1 PDGYNGPTISNVGND
16 GLDSDGQVVKVT
28 INNADDMTIDS
39 GFVKEPATP
48 VYNLGD
54 KVWFDQDKDGVQDA
68 NEPGIAGVIVTLTKP
83 DGSTVTTTTDAN
95 GNYIFTNL
103 PNGDYTITFSTPEGY
118 TGPTITNVGNDG
130 LDSDGQVV
138 KVTIN
143 NADDMTIDSG
153 FVIET
158 PNEPETPSE
167 PGTPLEPGEP
177 SEPGNHQVENGESS
191 VPNNTVKSETPVTS
205 YSTVTTKVSEQ
216 TPKNDKTLATLPDTG
231 EENNGGALAA
241 ILAGIGGA
249 LLYRRKK

>member
-1 PDGYNGPTISNVGND
+1 
-16 GLDSDGQVVKVT
+16 
-28 INNADDMTIDS
+28 
-39 GFVKEPATP
+39 
-48 VYNLGD
+48 
-54 KVWFDQDKDGVQDA
+54 
-68 NEPGIAGVIVTLTKP
+68 
-83 DGSTVTTTTDAN
+83 
-95 GNYIFTNL
+95 
-103 PNGDYTITFSTPEGY
+103 
-118 TGPTITNVGNDG
+118 
-130 LDSDGQVV
+130 
-138 KVTIN
+138 
-143 NADDMTIDSG
+143 MTIDSG